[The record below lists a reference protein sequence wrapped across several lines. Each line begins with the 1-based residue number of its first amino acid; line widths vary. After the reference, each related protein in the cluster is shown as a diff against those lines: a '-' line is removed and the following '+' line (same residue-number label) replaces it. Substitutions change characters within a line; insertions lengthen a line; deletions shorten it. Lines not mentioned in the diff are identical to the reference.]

1 MNLAKKIMAKKIKEV
16 KWKRRCNMCDEM
28 NSARVEIT
36 VKTEGPGK
44 NIICEP
50 CLTKIL
56 SLDHWGIK
64 VHRIA
69 KKWEFPKWL
78 IDRIMSK

>member
-1 MNLAKKIMAKKIKEV
+1 MRRIKEV
-16 KWKRRCNMCDEM
+16 KWKRKCVICEEV
-28 NSARVEIT
+28 NSAWVEIT

>member
-1 MNLAKKIMAKKIKEV
+1 MAKKIKEV

-28 NSARVEIT
+28 NSAWVEIT

-69 KKWEFPKWL
+69 KKWTFPEWI
-78 IDRIMSK
+78 IDKIKNGDNKR